1 MESHLPEDLKSFLKH
16 KKDKVFNNPRADR
29 SMPILG
35 NLSQKEID
43 DYMLYDGD
51 GDRKREVQIING
63 LSKKIARKAL
73 ENIANRRQKKKD

>member
-1 MESHLPEDLKSFLKH
+1 
-16 KKDKVFNNPRADR
+16 
-29 SMPILG
+29 MPILG